1 MMTGAAALSS
11 VMFLVR
17 YAHAHA
23 VDLHTIV
30 GGNKQISAP
39 ADHAGFNEI
48 AVLRRDGDL
57 EFIFSNHPEKE
68 KRFFLEIGIT
78 RHLPVSA
85 HFRHKLVLF
94 GLLLFYTG
102 KVIGFLTPPERSD
115 LFRTQKRR

>member
-1 MMTGAAALSS
+1 
-11 VMFLVR
+11 MFLIRDV
-17 YAHAHA
+17 HAHT
-23 VDLHTIV
+23 VDLHTVV
-30 GGNKQISAP
+30 GGNEQVPAP
-39 ADHAGFNEI
+39 ADHAGLDEV

-85 HFRHKLVLF
+85 HSRHKLVLF
-94 GLLLFYTG
+94 GLLLFCAG
-102 KVIGFLTPPERSD
+102 KVTGFLTPPERSD